1 MKEIYAFH
9 CFPNRL
15 IILRRQESNA
25 ALKNTFHQLK
35 TSFNNFPYPI
45 YYVSSNMIYRA
56 ISTRPCVFRNDVP
69 VII

>member
-15 IILRRQESNA
+15 IILRRQESNV
-25 ALKNTFHQLK
+25 ALNTFHQLK
-35 TSFNNFPYPI
+35 TSFYNFPYSI
-45 YYVSSNMIYRA
+45 YYVSSSMIYRA

>member
-15 IILRRQESNA
+15 IILRRQESNV
-25 ALKNTFHQLK
+25 ALNTFHQLK

-45 YYVSSNMIYRA
+45 YYVSNNMIFRA

>member
-15 IILRRQESNA
+15 IIWRRQESNV
-25 ALKNTFHQLK
+25 ALNTFHQLK
-35 TSFNNFPYPI
+35 TSINNFPYPI